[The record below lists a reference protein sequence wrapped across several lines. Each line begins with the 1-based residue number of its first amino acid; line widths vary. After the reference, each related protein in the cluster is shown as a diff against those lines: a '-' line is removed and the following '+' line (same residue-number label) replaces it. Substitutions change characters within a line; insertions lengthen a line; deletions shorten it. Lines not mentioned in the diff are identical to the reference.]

1 MAFPAGVYAIEQ
13 PVEHNGSDYYRQVD
27 ACVLEVIRQ
36 VGGEMQHKPAHM
48 VYELI
53 TLHVSRRLPGIEV
66 DQEALR
72 DAAARI
78 AIGLPPA

>member
-1 MAFPAGVYAIEQ
+1 MAFPAGVYAIEH
-13 PVEHNGSDYYRQVD
+13 PVEHNGSDYHKQVD

-36 VGGEMQHKPAHM
+36 VDGEMRHKPAHM

-53 TLHVSRRLPGIEV
+53 NVHLSRRLPGIDVE
-66 DQEALR
+66 QEALR

-78 AIGLPPA
+78 AIGLPPV